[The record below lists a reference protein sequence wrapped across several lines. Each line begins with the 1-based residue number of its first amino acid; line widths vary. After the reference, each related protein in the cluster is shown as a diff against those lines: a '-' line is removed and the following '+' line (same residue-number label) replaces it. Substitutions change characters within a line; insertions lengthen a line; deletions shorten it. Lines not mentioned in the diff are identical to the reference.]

1 MMNEIC
7 KETRGLSCC
16 FDERTQI
23 LMADGMRKEICK
35 ITIGDYIFSADGKFC
50 MVANIMQ
57 SREENCLKISCENGF
72 SVITTPEHRFL
83 TTQGWITASAIDANT
98 MLLDERNN
106 PVRVARI
113 EKKDETHNVFN
124 LLFKSPTILIANG
137 LQSGD
142 FAIQNGRMP
151 E

>member
-1 MMNEIC
+1 MT
-7 KETRGLSCC
+7 K
-16 FDERTQI
+16 
-23 LMADGMRKEICK
+23 
-35 ITIGDYIFSADGKFC
+35 
-50 MVANIMQ
+50 
-57 SREENCLKISCENGF
+57 
-72 SVITTPEHRFL
+72 
-83 TTQGWITASAIDANT
+83 GWITASAIDTET

-142 FAIQNGRMP
+142 FAIQNGKMP
-151 E
+151 R

>member
-1 MMNEIC
+1 MNEIC
-7 KETRGLSCC
+7 KETRELCC
-16 FDERTQI
+16 CLDEKTLI
-23 LMADGMRKEICK
+23 LMADGMRKEIRK

-50 MVANIMQ
+50 MVENIMQ
-57 SREENCLKISCENGF
+57 GRDENCLEISCENGF
-72 SVITTPEHRFL
+72 SVIATSEHRFL
-83 TTQGWITASAIDANT
+83 TTKGWITASAIDAET

-106 PVRVARI
+106 PVRVAHI
-113 EKKDETHNVFN
+113 EKKGETHNVIN
-124 LLFKSPTILIANG
+124 LMFRSPTIFIANG

>member
-1 MMNEIC
+1 MNEIC
-7 KETRGLSCC
+7 KETQELCC
-16 FDERTQI
+16 CLDERTQI
-23 LMADGMRKEICK
+23 LMADGMRKEIWK

-50 MVANIMQ
+50 MVENIMQ

-72 SVITTPEHRFL
+72 SVIATSEHRFL
-83 TTQGWITASAIDANT
+83 TTQGWITASAISSDT
-98 MLLDERNN
+98 MLLDELNN

-113 EKKDETHNVFN
+113 DKKDETHNVFN